1 MQFDVSGA
9 VGMFA
14 KVAML
19 VVVAG
24 GVAIGVGLYLRDMPK
39 PRKMA
44 AINLT
49 FALVLI
55 VGGLIVLR

>member
-1 MQFDVSGA
+1 MQFDVSGV

-14 KVAML
+14 KVAMV

-24 GVAIGVGLYLRDMPK
+24 GVAIGVGLYLRNMPK

-55 VGGLIVLR
+55 VGGLFVLR